1 MELREQVREML
12 IKFPSLRDDN
22 PRLCTKI
29 WRWQLMELG
38 KMQPEKIPF
47 DSFSKEYEDGK
58 LSQADSITRQS
69 RLLQET
75 HPELRGER
83 REKKEFQEEVK
94 NMVATYKAERVRP

>member
-1 MELREQVREML
+1 MELREKVREML

-47 DSFSKEYEDGK
+47 DSFSKEYENGK
-58 LSQADSITRQS
+58 LSQGDSITRQS
-69 RLLQET
+69 RLLQEA

-83 REKKEFQEEVK
+83 REKKELQEEVRD
-94 NMVATYKAERVRP
+94 MVMKYKSERARP